1 MKHMN
6 VARRLN
12 WAALY
17 GLMILTAAQ
26 SAPVLAEGTSPLP
39 AETSDVAT
47 LTPAGAHRVFVMAD
61 FDSPSVSV
69 IDSDSDSLK
78 LIGTVPLN
86 LCGLMALSRSAE
98 RIFTVETF
106 YSHGNR
112 GTREDVLGVYD
123 GRTLNLLKEVVL
135 PGRLLA
141 VPKSALFDVSEDG
154 RVAYVYDMLP
164 SSAVHVVDLE
174 AGRVL
179 TSIDLPGCAL
189 AFPYGPRSFAS
200 ICGDG
205 TIGVV
210 QVPQTGDAQVAFSK
224 PFFQPYA
231 DPLFEAGV
239 VDRVSGQGWML
250 SYSGKVFPVRLG
262 TTAVVGKAWSVTA
275 AAGLPPAG
283 TGVQELAWR
292 PGGLG
297 RMFALHRSS
306 STLYV
311 LMHAGN
317 HWTAKDAGTEVWVL
331 DAANQKLI
339 RRVKLE
345 APAQS
350 IAVSQ
355 DDAPLLYVI
364 GKEHEF
370 SVLDGKT
377 GVVLRKRKLSGVLA
391 WVPGN

>member
-1 MKHMN
+1 MNFAKH
-6 VARRLN
+6 LN
-12 WAALY
+12 RKPLY
-17 GLMILTAAQ
+17 WLMVLMSAQTAAAWAQ
-26 SAPVLAEGTSPLP
+26 VAAPLP

-47 LTPAGAHRVFVMAD
+47 LRPADAHRVFVTGD
-61 FDSPSVSV
+61 FDSPSAS
-69 IDSDSDSLK
+69 IIDADSDDLK
-78 LIGTVPLN
+78 LIGTVPIN
-86 LCGLMALSRSAE
+86 LYGLMALSRIDE
-98 RIFTVETF
+98 QIFTVETF
-106 YSHGNR
+106 YSRGNR

-123 GRTLNLLKEVVL
+123 GRTLNLIKEVAL

-141 VPKSALFDVSEDG
+141 MPRPALFDVSEDG
-154 RVAYVYDMLP
+154 HLAYVYDMLP
-164 SSAVHVVDLE
+164 VSAVHVVDLE
-174 AGRVL
+174 TGKL
-179 TSIDLPGCAL
+179 QTSVDLPGCAL
-189 AFPYGPRSFAS
+189 AFPYGARNFAS

-205 TIGVV
+205 TVGVV
-210 QVPQTGDAQVAFSK
+210 KVPQTGPAQVAFSK
-224 PFFQPYA
+224 TFFQPDV

-239 VDRVSGQGWML
+239 VDRTSGQGWML
-250 SYSGKVFPVRLG
+250 SYSGKVFPVHFG
-262 TTAVVGKAWSVTA
+262 ATAVIDKPWSVTA
-275 AAGLPPAG
+275 AAGMPSAG

-292 PGGLG
+292 PGGSG
-297 RMFALHRSS
+297 RMLASHHSS

-345 APAQS
+345 APARS

-355 DDAPLLYVI
+355 DAVPLLYVM

-377 GVVLRKRKLSGVLA
+377 GAVLRKRKLSGVMA